1 LLIVLV
7 QGAFR
12 AWKTGARWLLME
24 QRLEISATIENMK
37 NDHVS
42 HLDAVDNDVRYRL
55 TDCLDRDIKT
65 T

>member
-12 AWKTGARWLLME
+12 ALENSARWLLME
-24 QRLEISATIENMK
+24 QRLEISAAIENMK

-42 HLDAVDNDVRYRL
+42 HLDAVDNDVRS
-55 TDCLDRDIKT
+55 DCQT
-65 T
+65 A

>member
-1 LLIVLV
+1 
-7 QGAFR
+7 
-12 AWKTGARWLLME
+12 ME

-42 HLDAVDNDVRYRL
+42 HLYAVDNDVRYRL